1 MYSLPYCSVVKVDNL
16 ISQWQQM
23 GVEAPLDTSLEDA
36 LSEVLSSGLA
46 SQALSFPSWK
56 RGRREPGL

>member
-1 MYSLPYCSVVKVDNL
+1 MLLLSLYTLFLSVVKVENL

-36 LSEVLSSGLA
+36 LSEVLS
-46 SQALSFPSWK
+46 
-56 RGRREPGL
+56 